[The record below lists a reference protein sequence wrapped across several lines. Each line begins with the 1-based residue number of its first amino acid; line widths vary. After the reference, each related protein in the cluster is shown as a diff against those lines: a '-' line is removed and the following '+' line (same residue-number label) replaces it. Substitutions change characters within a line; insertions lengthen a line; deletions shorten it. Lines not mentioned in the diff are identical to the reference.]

1 MKILSVSGCLA
12 SLLSLFG
19 CHFPQPTDGPGFV
32 CPPEY
37 TDSTSVETD
46 SDKVEMLDGPGYEY
60 EPTEHDIE
68 MQKMIEE
75 RKKNK

>member
-1 MKILSVSGCLA
+1 MIDAMKTLSVSGCLA

-19 CHFPQPTDGPGFV
+19 CHSPQPTEKAG
-32 CPPEY
+32 
-37 TDSTSVETD
+37 SVQTD

-60 EPTEHDIE
+60 EPTEHDLE

-75 RKKNK
+75 RKN